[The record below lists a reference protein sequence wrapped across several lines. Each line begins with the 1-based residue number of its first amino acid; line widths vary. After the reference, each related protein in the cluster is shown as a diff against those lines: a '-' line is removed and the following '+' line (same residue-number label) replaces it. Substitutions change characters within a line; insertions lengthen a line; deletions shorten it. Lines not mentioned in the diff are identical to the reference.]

1 MAFSSSV
8 KPKIIPCFFGCT
20 PEECIDMFENKN
32 TSQQK
37 RKYKKNV
44 LYLLGKAGIE
54 SGNYPTNKEFILAIF
69 QSVKSLL

>member
-1 MAFSSSV
+1 
-8 KPKIIPCFFGCT
+8 
-20 PEECIDMFENKN
+20 MFENKN